1 MGGWI
6 GPSVLGVVKQ
16 ATGNYR
22 YGLWYLSAS
31 VITAAMIIACLG
43 IGRKAPP
50 VPEPEIM
57 IEPV

>member
-1 MGGWI
+1 LGGWI

-31 VITAAMIIACLG
+31 VILSALIIASLG
-43 IGRKAPP
+43 IGGKAPP
-50 VPEPEIM
+50 TSVTEAFV
-57 IEPV
+57 EPV